1 MNIKMTLRITGRI
14 YILEAL
20 LMMLPF
26 GVSIYYQEACAW
38 SFLVSALV
46 AALAGGLMSLSKPE
60 RKTFYAR
67 EGFSIVALSWIGMSV
82 FGALPFYLSR
92 EIPHFI
98 DALFETVSGFTT
110 TGASILT
117 QVEGMS
123 LGLLFWRSF
132 THWIGGMGVLV
143 LFMAVLP
150 AGDNSM
156 HIIRA
161 EMPGPAVEKFVPKI
175 RDTAKLLYTIYLVM
189 TIIEI
194 LLLLAGGMNL
204 YDSAVHSFGTAGTGG
219 FSTRNASIAAYDSP
233 YIQWVITIFMILF
246 GVNFSLYYLLLLGK
260 LKKVLHSEELRW
272 YLGIIG
278 IAIVVITVNIF
289 NRYGTLSEALR
300 HASFQVASIITTT
313 GYATTDFNV
322 WPQLSR
328 MILVLLMFCGAC
340 AGSTGGGMKVSRVII
355 LWKSIKRDLSC
366 MVHPRSVKMV
376 RFEDKVVDDVRVH
389 SVNVFFVLYAL
400 LAAGTVLLLSL
411 DGFDFETNFTAMMA
425 CLNNIGPGLGMVGP
439 TGNFSQFSYFS
450 KIILSINML
459 LGRLEIYPI
468 LLLMLPA
475 SWKSRQS
482 IK

>member
-26 GVSIYYQEACAW
+26 GVSLYYQEDCAW
-38 SFLVSALV
+38 SFVVSAII
-46 AALAGGLMSLSKPE
+46 AALVGFLMSLLKPE
-60 RKTFYAR
+60 RRNFYAR

-82 FGALPFYLSR
+82 FGALPFYISR
-92 EIPHFI
+92 EIPHFV
-98 DALFETVSGFTT
+98 DAFFETVSGFTT

-123 LGLLFWRSF
+123 RGLLFWRSF

-161 EMPGPAVEKFVPKI
+161 EMPGPTVEKFVPKI

-189 TIIEI
+189 TMIEI
-194 LLLLAGGMNL
+194 ILLLAGGMDL

-246 GVNFSLYYLLLLGK
+246 GINFNLYYLLLLGK
-260 LKKVLHSEELRW
+260 FKKVLHSEELRW

-278 IAIVVITVNIF
+278 IAIVIIGFNIF
-289 NRYGTLSEALR
+289 NLYNNAADALR
-300 HASFQVASIITTT
+300 HAAFQVASIITTT

-328 MILVLLMFCGAC
+328 TILILLMFCGAC
-340 AGSTGGGMKVSRVII
+340 AGSTGGGIKISRLII
-355 LWKSIKRDLSC
+355 LWRSIKRDLSC

-376 RFEDKVVDDVRVH
+376 RFEEKVVDDARVQ
-389 SVNVFFVLYAL
+389 SVNVFFALYVL

-439 TGNFSQFSYFS
+439 TGNFSAFSYFS

-468 LLLMLPA
+468 LLLLVPA
-475 SWKSRQS
+475 SWKNRQS
-482 IK
+482 IR